1 MYAYRTRAFCRRRL
15 VRQVRRS
22 RDFVHACALHAR
34 RYGSSMVWERY
45 GVGAVWCGSGACGR
59 LPSLAQLAAM
69 SLSSQGMSRPRYTPL
84 IAPLKPC
91 GAASGASGG
100 AWRAPVL
107 EQARA
112 AGRSG
117 LLLLLFRLLLLLLL
131 LVDYDRYY
139 YYHYPS
145 YYQPSPFAALALGT
159 CPRPSLSLL
168 GLCP

>member
-1 MYAYRTRAFCRRRL
+1 M
-15 VRQVRRS
+15 
-22 RDFVHACALHAR
+22 
-34 RYGSSMVWERY
+34 
-45 GVGAVWCGSGACGR
+45 
-59 LPSLAQLAAM
+59 
-69 SLSSQGMSRPRYTPL
+69 
-84 IAPLKPC
+84 
-91 GAASGASGG
+91 
-100 AWRAPVL
+100 L

-117 LLLLLFRLLLLLLL
+117 LLLLLLRRRLLLLL

-159 CPRPSLSLL
+159 CPGPSLSLL